1 MMKKLCGDKAALTAL
16 IIVVIF
22 AISIVPIL
30 AASFYSHPV
39 GDDLGYAAE
48 VHHAVNNGGG
58 FWTILKT
65 AASEAARQYGS
76 WQGTFAAIFVF
87 ALQPGA
93 FADNLYCLT
102 TFILLGALTA
112 STVFLLQ
119 TIVVRWL
126 GQKKSH
132 MLLISLVTLFVQI
145 QFVPNIAEAFFWF
158 NGASY
163 YTLFYT
169 LALLLAAL
177 LIRLYIAESK
187 QSRVMLTLLS
197 MLLAVIIGGG
207 NYSTGL
213 FSACALGLAL
223 VVSLMHKRPESR
235 NLALVFA
242 VLLLSFGIS
251 VAAPGNAVRAAVSHY
266 DQMSPLTA
274 VFLSLSSAAKL
285 LLKYV
290 SIGQITA
297 LAFIL
302 PLIYASAQ
310 KCRWTFKYPL
320 LVVVLAFGLFACQL
334 TPPIYAMAGDI
345 GAGRQQNIY
354 YYSSMLMLLFDLFY
368 ICGWINAKHPNA
380 ISLESIKA
388 VFCKHTVAILLAFAL
403 LFSLGCLN
411 YGIGRMTSP
420 ACVGSILNGKAQEYD
435 ETVSDNIAK
444 MEATEGVCYV
454 RNVEKV
460 PPIFLPLDIST
471 DGTYW
476 VNYFYAQFYD
486 CESVIALN

>member
-1 MMKKLCGDKAALTAL
+1 MKKLCGDRVALTAV
-16 IIVVIF
+16 IIAVIF
-22 AISIVPIL
+22 AISLIPIL

-65 AASEAARQYGS
+65 AASEAVRQYDS

-93 FADNLYCLT
+93 FADNLYFLT

-112 STVFLLQ
+112 STIFLIQ

-169 LALLLAAL
+169 FAQVLAAI
-177 LIRLYIAESK
+177 LIRLYTAKSK
-187 QSRVMLTLLS
+187 RDRIMFTFLS
-197 MLLAVIIGGG
+197 TLLAVIIGGG

-213 FSACALGLAL
+213 FSACAMGTAL
-223 VVSLMHKRPESR
+223 FVSAMHKRPESK
-235 NLALVFA
+235 NLAVVFA
-242 VLLLSFGIS
+242 VLLLAFGIS
-251 VAAPGNAVRAAVSHY
+251 VAAPGNAVRAAVSNY
-266 DQMSPLTA
+266 DQMSPAAA
-274 VFLSLSSAAKL
+274 VFLSLYSAAKL
-285 LLKYV
+285 LGKYV
-290 SIGQITA
+290 SIGQMTA
-297 LAFIL
+297 FAFIL
-302 PLIYASAQ
+302 PLIYMSAK
-310 KCRWTFKYPL
+310 KCKWTFKYPL
-320 LVVVLAFGLFACQL
+320 LAIVLAFGLFACQL
-334 TPPIYAMAGDI
+334 TPPIYAMEGDI

-354 YYSSMLMLLFDLFY
+354 YYSSVLMVLFDLFY
-368 ICGWINAKHPNA
+368 ISGWINTGYPDA
-380 ISLESIKA
+380 ISIESIKA
-388 VFCKHTVAILLAFAL
+388 IFCKHTIPILLAFAV

-411 YGIGRMTSP
+411 YDIGRMTSP
-420 ACVGSILNGKAQEYD
+420 VCAVSILNGKAKEYD

-444 MEATEGVCYV
+444 MEAARGVCYV
-454 RNVEKV
+454 RNVENV

-476 VNYFYAQFYD
+476 VNYFYSQFYD